1 MTSCAICIQPIMFV
15 AIAGIIHLTN
25 LHTLKTTPVVPFVDT
40 SEGADYLEPPK
51 RLAWANDPVEGKDY
65 SDNSFR
71 KALQSELPDSPPI
84 SFTYA
89 SRDLLDADLRSGKI
103 GQPGSNYVEFAVSME
118 HMTLPNRTMNL
129 LVSDERNVGLRQMV
143 AAMATLI
150 HPQMTTRQAI
160 LQLKI

>member
-65 SDNSFR
+65 SDNSFSPKLYR
-71 KALQSELPDSPPI
+71 VNFPTRRQSV
-84 SFTYA
+84 
-89 SRDLLDADLRSGKI
+89 LRMPHGIFS
-103 GQPGSNYVEFAVSME
+103 
-118 HMTLPNRTMNL
+118 
-129 LVSDERNVGLRQMV
+129 
-143 AAMATLI
+143 TLI
-150 HPQMTTRQAI
+150 
-160 LQLKI
+160 